1 MQSSPCPHC
10 GVAHE
15 SAATRGGSHCPST
28 GLPIDAGAVVSGMV
42 VGRYALVS
50 LLGDGGM
57 GSVYKAAD
65 QLLHR
70 FVAIKLLHAQIAESE
85 ALVERFAREARAAA
99 AVHHPNIVDILDF
112 GQVERTPYLV
122 MEYLRGRSLEHAIEH
137 DGPLPIAR
145 AGAIASHALAGLHAA
160 HERGI
165 LHRDLKP
172 ANLMLVAHLG
182 DRDFVKICDFGFAAL
197 LVPEGHA
204 DRALTPER
212 TLVGTPAYAA
222 PERIRGQERRDP
234 RTDLYA
240 IGGVLYEMLAGRRP
254 FDAPSFAEL
263 ARKIKADAPA
273 PLADVRADVPP
284 ALEAAVLRALAKEP
298 GQRWASAAEFAA
310 ALVPFGG
317 HVLPKPSDDAPS
329 ESFTM
334 DLIKIRARDSVQ
346 RRSIP
351 PAPPA
356 PPVPPAAVEAPPDGV
371 RALEGTIVHAL
382 LQFVA
387 TRFGDRALVGLLASL
402 PEPSRSLFARGVP
415 PGAWMPYVAVRHLV
429 EKIDATLGGD
439 DLHLVVECGHAV
451 ADATLALFAEL
462 RAQHPPPELA
472 LAELP
477 SIAPRVIRGTHY
489 HVRRIGRGY
498 GLIELIEEGSES
510 PSLTGCVTTLGFIE
524 RTLTHFGAHEVEVNL
539 AGCRALGDA
548 ECLFGVTWL
557 SEPRRFRDPEED

>member
-1 MQSSPCPHC
+1 MSNSACPHC
-10 GVAHE
+10 GAAHE
-15 SAATRGGSHCPST
+15 LAATRGGSRCPST
-28 GLPIDAGAVVSGMV
+28 GLPIDAGAVASGMV

-70 FVAIKLLHAQIAESE
+70 FVAIKLLHPQIAESD
-85 ALVERFAREARAAA
+85 ALVQRFVREARAAA
-99 AVHHPNIVDILDF
+99 AVHHPNIVDVLDF

-122 MEYLRGRSLEHAIEH
+122 MEYLRGRSLAHAIEH
-137 DGPLPIAR
+137 DGPLPVAR
-145 AGAIASHALAGLHAA
+145 ACAIASHALAGLHAA

-197 LVPEGHA
+197 LVPEGRA
-204 DRALTPER
+204 DRTLTPER

-222 PERIRGQERRDP
+222 PERFRGQDRRDP

-240 IGGVLYEMLAGRRP
+240 IGVVLYEMLAGRRP

-273 PLADVRADVPP
+273 ALADVRGDVPP

-298 GQRWASAAEFAA
+298 EQRWANAAEFAA

-317 HVLPKPSDDAPS
+317 HTFPKASDDAPS

-334 DLIKIRARDSVQ
+334 DLIKIRARDTVQ

-356 PPVPPAAVEAPPDGV
+356 TVEAPPDGV
-371 RALEGTIVHAL
+371 RALEGTVVHAL

-415 PGAWMPYVAVRHLV
+415 AGGWMPYVAVRHLV

-439 DLHLVVECGHAV
+439 DLHVVVECGHAV

-477 SIAPRVIRGTHY
+477 SIAPRVIRGTSY
-489 HVRRIGRGY
+489 HVRRVGRGY

-548 ECLFGVTWL
+548 QCLFGVTWL
-557 SEPRRFRDPEED
+557 GEPRRFGNPAED

>member
-1 MQSSPCPHC
+1 MSNSACPHC
-10 GVAHE
+10 GAAHE
-15 SAATRGGSHCPST
+15 LAATRGGSYCPST

-70 FVAIKLLHAQIAESE
+70 FVAIKLLHAQIAESD
-85 ALVERFAREARAAA
+85 ALVQRFVREARAAA

-122 MEYLRGRSLEHAIEH
+122 MEYLRGRSLAHAIEH
-137 DGPLPIAR
+137 DGPLSVAR
-145 AGAIASHALAGLHAA
+145 ACAIASHALAGLHAA

-197 LVPEGHA
+197 LVPEGRA
-204 DRALTPER
+204 DRTLTPER

-240 IGGVLYEMLAGRRP
+240 IGVVLYEMLAGRRP
-254 FDAPSFAEL
+254 FEAPSFAEL

-273 PLADVRADVPP
+273 ALGDVRADVPP
-284 ALEAAVLRALAKEP
+284 ALERAVLRALAKEP
-298 GQRWASAAEFAA
+298 EQRWANAAEFAA
-310 ALVPFGG
+310 ALTPFGG
-317 HVLPKPSDDAPS
+317 YALPNPSDDAPS

-334 DLIKIRARDSVQ
+334 DLIKIRARDTVQ

-351 PAPPA
+351 PGPPA
-356 PPVPPAAVEAPPDGV
+356 PPAAAEAPRDGV
-371 RALEGTIVHAL
+371 RALEGTVVHAL

-415 PGAWMPYVAVRHLV
+415 LGGWMPYVAVRHLV

-439 DLHLVVECGHAV
+439 DLHVVVECGHAV

-477 SIAPRVIRGTHY
+477 SIAPRVIRGTSY
-489 HVRRIGRGY
+489 HVRRVGRGY

-548 ECLFGVTWL
+548 QCLFGVTWL
-557 SEPRRFRDPEED
+557 AEPRRFRDPNED

>member
-1 MQSSPCPHC
+1 
-10 GVAHE
+10 
-15 SAATRGGSHCPST
+15 
-28 GLPIDAGAVVSGMV
+28 MV

-57 GSVYKAAD
+57 GTVYKAAD

-70 FVAIKLLHAQIAESE
+70 FVAIKLLHPQIAESDP
-85 ALVERFAREARAAA
+85 LVQRFVREARAAA

-122 MEYLRGRSLEHAIEH
+122 MEYLRGRSLAHAIEH
-137 DGPLPIAR
+137 DGPLPVAR
-145 AGAIASHALAGLHAA
+145 ACAIASHALAGLHAA

-197 LVPEGHA
+197 LVPEGRA
-204 DRALTPER
+204 DRTLTPER

-222 PERIRGQERRDP
+222 PERIRGDERRDP

-240 IGGVLYEMLAGRRP
+240 IGVVLYEMLAGRRP

-273 PLADVRADVPP
+273 SLAEVRADVPP
-284 ALEAAVLRALAKEP
+284 GLEAVVLRALRKEP
-298 GQRWASAAEFAA
+298 EQRWRDAAEFAA

-317 HVLPKPSDDAPS
+317 HAFPKASDDAPS

-334 DLIKIRARDSVQ
+334 DLIKIRARDTVQ
-346 RRSIP
+346 RRSVPPPPPP
-351 PAPPA
+351 PAPPD
-356 PPVPPAAVEAPPDGV
+356 VPPDGV
-371 RALEGTIVHAL
+371 RAVEGTIVHAL

-387 TRFGDRALVGLLASL
+387 TRFGDRALVGLLAAL
-402 PEPSRSLFARGVP
+402 PEPSRTLFARGVS
-415 PGAWMPYVAVRHLV
+415 PGSWMPYLAVRHLV

-439 DLHLVVECGHAV
+439 DLHVVVDCGRAV

-477 SIAPRVIRGTHY
+477 SIAPRVIRGTSY
-489 HVRRIGRGY
+489 HVRRVGRGY

-510 PSLTGCVTTLGFIE
+510 PSLTGCVTMLGFIE

-548 ECLFGVTWL
+548 QCLFGVTWL
-557 SEPRRFRDPEED
+557 GEPRAQRDPNED

>member
-1 MQSSPCPHC
+1 MSNSACPHC
-10 GVAHE
+10 GAAHE
-15 SAATRGGSHCPST
+15 LAATRGGSRCPST
-28 GLPIDAGAVVSGMV
+28 GLPIDAGAVASGMV

-70 FVAIKLLHAQIAESE
+70 FVAIKLLHPQIAESD
-85 ALVERFAREARAAA
+85 ALVQRFVREARAAA
-99 AVHHPNIVDILDF
+99 AVHHPNIVDVLDF

-122 MEYLRGRSLEHAIEH
+122 MEYLRGRSLAHAIEH
-137 DGPLPIAR
+137 DGPLPVAR
-145 AGAIASHALAGLHAA
+145 ACAIASHALAGLHAA

-197 LVPEGHA
+197 LVPEGRA
-204 DRALTPER
+204 DRTLTPER

-222 PERIRGQERRDP
+222 PERFRGQDRRDP

-240 IGGVLYEMLAGRRP
+240 IGVVLYEMLAGRRP

-273 PLADVRADVPP
+273 ALADVRGDVPP

-298 GQRWASAAEFAA
+298 EQRWANAAEFAA

-317 HVLPKPSDDAPS
+317 YTFPKASDDAPS

-334 DLIKIRARDSVQ
+334 DLIKIRARDTVQ

-356 PPVPPAAVEAPPDGV
+356 AVEAPPGRV
-371 RALEGTIVHAL
+371 RALEGTVVHAL

-415 PGAWMPYVAVRHLV
+415 AGGWMPYVAVRHLV

-439 DLHLVVECGHAV
+439 DLHVVVECGHAV

-477 SIAPRVIRGTHY
+477 SIAPRVIRGTSY
-489 HVRRIGRGY
+489 HVRRVGRGY

-548 ECLFGVTWL
+548 QCLFGVTWL
-557 SEPRRFRDPEED
+557 GEPRRFGNPAED